1 MSIDINEYP
10 VILDEKVVWG
20 EMDAFQHVNNTV
32 YFRYFESARMAYY
45 ERIGAIDYFKTNNVG
60 PILASTSC
68 NFRAPLTY
76 PDNIKIAVKVDQ
88 VWEKRFNMQITIYSE
103 NLNRIA
109 AAGDAMTVY
118 VDYSTG
124 KSCPIPDSI
133 LKSIDDLE
141 NNNSQ

>member
-1 MSIDINEYP
+1 MLEDLADYP
-10 VILDEKVVWG
+10 VVVDEKVVWG

-45 ERIGAIDYFKTNNVG
+45 ERLGAIDYLKTNNVG
-60 PILASTSC
+60 PILAFTSC

-88 VWEKRFNMQITIYSE
+88 IWEKRFNMKIVIHSE
-103 NLNRIA
+103 NLDRIVA
-109 AAGDAMTVY
+109 DGDGMTVY

-124 KSCPIPDSI
+124 KSCPLPESI
-133 LKSIDDLE
+133 LTSIKQLE
-141 NNNSQ
+141 AIS

>member
-1 MSIDINEYP
+1 MLEDLSDYP
-10 VILDEKVVWG
+10 VVIDEKVVWG

-45 ERIGAIDYFKTNNVG
+45 ESIGAINYFKTHNAG

-88 VWEKRFNMQITIYSE
+88 IWEKRFNMKIVIHSE
-103 NLNRIA
+103 NLDRIA
-109 AAGDAMTVY
+109 ADGDGMTVY
-118 VDYSTG
+118 VDYSMG
-124 KSCPIPDSI
+124 KSCPIPESI
-133 LKSIDDLE
+133 LTSIKQLE
-141 NNNSQ
+141 TIL